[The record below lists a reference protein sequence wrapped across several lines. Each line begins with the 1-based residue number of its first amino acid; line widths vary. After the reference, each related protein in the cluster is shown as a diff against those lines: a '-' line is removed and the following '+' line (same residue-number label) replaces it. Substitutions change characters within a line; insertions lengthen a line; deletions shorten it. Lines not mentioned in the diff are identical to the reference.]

1 MIMNEEKKM
10 SVVSISVPENIEYI
24 SQWNDFEYPLGH
36 VIYDKTICGCGFT
49 EYCLNNSIPL
59 VLCSP
64 RKKLLENKE
73 EQHNSEKGKEEGLRE
88 VYYFRNDYDNTVDYD
103 GEKEDNKFST
113 PFGNTTKL
121 QGIQE
126 QENLKEVE
134 HNRKKEYLKL
144 IKNQLRSYIE
154 YCQGNPFKII
164 VTYDSLHH
172 VLDVLNE
179 YYSSNSYCV
188 VVDEFQS
195 IFMDASFKATVELDF
210 VEDLKQ
216 CRNVLYLS
224 ATPMLEKYLVE
235 LDYFKD
241 LPFYKL
247 IWPNDKIEK
256 VRSELRVVR
265 SINNE
270 VGKIIQNYRDGK
282 YPDKVLSDG
291 TIKYSKELVI
301 FVNSI
306 RSICDIIRKC
316 KLTTEETNIICADSS
331 KNISKL
337 KKVGHQ
343 IGNIPTKGEE
353 HKMFT
358 LCTRTTYLGAD
369 FYSTNAFTVVCSDCN
384 IQTLTVD
391 ISLDLP
397 QILGRQRL
405 KENVFRNE
413 VLILY
418 KAENKRGAVIN
429 EKKLVNDEKVLL
441 KEENTKKLLVGYDKM
456 SEEEKLMW
464 AEKAADAK
472 SLYKNDY
479 LGVSGRT
486 GKATFNYLVKVAD
499 QRAYDVTR
507 KEYID
512 DITIR
517 KGIESIGNANIEVI
531 DGNIEIELQGVYDLL
546 TQEFNKD
553 NNFERRMKLLCDI
566 NDQYPGFFQIYANSP
581 IQALIP
587 ITYQNYISLLGF
599 EKIKTLR
606 YYESAIVGYIQSQQN
621 LQNSSITSLFNVGD
635 KYTTKQ
641 IKEML
646 SNFYSLNSITK
657 TPKASDLE
665 QYYILKAIKLKV
677 GDKWEHGFEIIAIK
691 SQP

>member
-1 MIMNEEKKM
+1 MIYLLQDCYKNDKGEYIDILKIGYSEKPFMESRNNQYKTHNYGYKFLGEREGDTIIEELFHKKYSSFSLSPLTEWMLFSDEIIDGFFNLSEDDLLKEESNE
-10 SVVSISVPENIEYI
+10 VPEKIEKDVLIKNLQEDLVFTI
-24 SQWNDFEYPLGH
+24 SDYLYSTNKDSLIEEFKEYTK
-36 VIYDKTICGCGFT
+36 D
-49 EYCLNNSIPL
+49 
-59 VLCSP
+59 
-64 RKKLLENKE
+64 E
-73 EQHNSEKGKEEGLRE
+73 EEIKEGLRL
-88 VYYFRNDYDNTVDYD
+88 F
-103 GEKEDNKFST
+103 KE
-113 PFGNTTKL
+113 
-121 QGIQE
+121 
-126 QENLKEVE
+126 
-134 HNRKKEYLKL
+134 
-144 IKNQLRSYIE
+144 
-154 YCQGNPFKII
+154 
-164 VTYDSLHH
+164 SL
-172 VLDVLNE
+172 
-179 YYSSNSYCV
+179 
-188 VVDEFQS
+188 
-195 IFMDASFKATVELDF
+195 T
-210 VEDLKQ
+210 
-216 CRNVLYLS
+216 
-224 ATPMLEKYLVE
+224 
-235 LDYFKD
+235 
-241 LPFYKL
+241 
-247 IWPNDKIEK
+247 
-256 VRSELRVVR
+256 
-265 SINNE
+265 
-270 VGKIIQNYRDGK
+270 
-282 YPDKVLSDG
+282 
-291 TIKYSKELVI
+291 KELTEI
-301 FVNSI
+301 NSI
-306 RSICDIIRKC
+306 SIIKESSFIKSLPDII
-316 KLTTEETNIICADSS
+316 
-331 KNISKL
+331 
-337 KKVGHQ
+337 
-343 IGNIPTKGEE
+343 
-353 HKMFT
+353 
-358 LCTRTTYLGAD
+358 
-369 FYSTNAFTVVCSDCN
+369 
-384 IQTLTVD
+384 D

-418 KAENKRGAVIN
+418 KSENKRGAVIN

-546 TQEFNKD
+546 VSEFNKD

-566 NDQYPGFFQIYANSP
+566 NEQYPGFFQIYANSP

-621 LQNSSITSLFNVGD
+621 LQNSSISSLFNVGD

-646 SNFYSLNSITK
+646 ANFYSLNSISK